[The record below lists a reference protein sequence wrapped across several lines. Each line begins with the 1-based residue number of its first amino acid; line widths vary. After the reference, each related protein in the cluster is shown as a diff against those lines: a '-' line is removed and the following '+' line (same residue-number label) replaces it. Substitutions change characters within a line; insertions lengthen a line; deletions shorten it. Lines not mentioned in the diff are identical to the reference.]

1 MLRRLTRTEVERIA
15 ALARLELTPDEAEL
29 FTRQLGDVLDYAER
43 LQAVDTSGV
52 PAGWR
57 PGTADSPLRVDEGR
71 PSLPPVEAVSNAPD
85 PGAGPGGARFFR
97 VPRVIG

>member
-1 MLRRLTRTEVERIA
+1 MPRRLTRTEVERIA
-15 ALARLELTPDEAEL
+15 ALARLELTPDEADL

-43 LQAVDTSGV
+43 LQAVDTSAA

-57 PGTADSPLRVDEGR
+57 PGAADSPLRADEGR
-71 PSLPPVEAVSNAPD
+71 PSLPADEAVANAPD